1 MSEPCTDLERFMRGE
16 MELGAFAHREHLRMG
31 FEMLHRYDFAETL
44 FRYSKALRAMAARA
58 GKPQAFHQTVTV
70 AFLALI
76 AERIGA
82 DGHTDFDSFA
92 RANPDLLERAALE
105 RWYPRQRLASDAAK
119 RTFVLPEPRCTIVA
133 DVNKH

>member
-31 FEMLHRYDFAETL
+31 FEMLRRYDFAETL
-44 FRYSKALRAMAARA
+44 F
-58 GKPQAFHQTVTV
+58 
-70 AFLALI
+70 
-76 AERIGA
+76 
-82 DGHTDFDSFA
+82 
-92 RANPDLLERAALE
+92 

-119 RTFVLPEPRCTIVA
+119 RTFLLPEPRCTIVA